1 MLKSP
6 LVPLHCALTRPYGAS
21 TRWQFFSSGQLP
33 QRLAQKLIPIFHI
46 SSVDFAKLATKL
58 CYRPNEVIGTDIDD
72 SVLQSGRHRRLAEN
86 LEAEFDHA
94 SDVPIIRER
103 KTKTLNS

>member
-6 LVPLHCALTRPYGAS
+6 VMPSHWTSTRPYGAL
-21 TRWQFFSSGQLP
+21 TRWQFFSSGQVP
-33 QRLAQKLIPIFHI
+33 QRLARKLTRIFHI
-46 SSVDFAKLATKL
+46 SSADFAKLATEL
-58 CYRPNEVIGTDIDD
+58 WYLNELIGIDIND
-72 SVLQSGRHRRLAEN
+72 SVPQSGRHRRGAEN